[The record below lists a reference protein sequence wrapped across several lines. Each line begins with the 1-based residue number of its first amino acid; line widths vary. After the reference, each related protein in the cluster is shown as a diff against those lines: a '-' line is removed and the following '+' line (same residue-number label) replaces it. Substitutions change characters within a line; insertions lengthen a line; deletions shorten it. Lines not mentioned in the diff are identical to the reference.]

1 MMNEQSTIVT
11 KRDITA
17 RLVPSGTRVMVPK
30 GSFVNLRQALGGSY
44 TVTLNGN
51 MLRIDG
57 TDADAIGQEG
67 LDFHFHDVSPDG
79 LVNEEDVWQVL
90 STIFDPE
97 IPVNIVSLGLVYAC
111 DIIHRDGKNVV
122 QIRMT
127 LTAPTCG
134 MGSVLQGDV
143 EDRVSKVPNVDK
155 VEVEIVFDPPWTY
168 DNLSEEAQIELGLI

>member
-1 MMNEQSTIVT
+1 MFDDQRTIVT
-11 KRDITA
+11 NREITA
-17 RLVPSGTRVMVPK
+17 RLVPSGTPVIVPK
-30 GSFVNLRQALGGSY
+30 GSFVNLRQSLGGSY

-57 TDADAIGQEG
+57 TDADAIGQEA
-67 LDFHFHDVSPDG
+67 LEFHFHDNPDG
-79 LVNEEDVWQVL
+79 SVSEEDVWQVL

-111 DIIHRDGKNVV
+111 DIIRRDDQNVV

-134 MGSVLQGDV
+134 MGSVLTGDV
-143 EDRVSKVPNVDK
+143 EDRVGKVPHVDK

-168 DNLSEEAQIELGLI
+168 DNLSEEAQIELGLF